1 MWQFTNISL
10 YIIFLKS
17 SYQLTEFSC
26 ATFDE
31 LENDCAMSTAF
42 KRLQAEIETKSNR

>member
-1 MWQFTNISL
+1 MWQFLNISS

-31 LENDCAMSTAF
+31 LGNDYAMPTAF
-42 KRLQAEIETKSNR
+42 KRLQAEIETKFNR

>member
-1 MWQFTNISL
+1 MWQITIISS

-42 KRLQAEIETKSNR
+42 KCLQAEIETKFNR

>member
-1 MWQFTNISL
+1 MWQFLNISS

-31 LENDCAMSTAF
+31 LENDCATSTAF
-42 KRLQAEIETKSNR
+42 KRLQAEIETKFNR

>member
-42 KRLQAEIETKSNR
+42 KRLQAEIETKFNR